1 MDREMA
7 RQVDPQG
14 CGCTE
19 CVTGEYVPLELA
31 TARQVRNLIFGTLAD
46 ATGETFMVE
55 GEYPHK
61 RTVTGRYSSLEW
73 EW

>member
-1 MDREMA
+1 MDKELA

-19 CVTGEYVPLELA
+19 CLVGEYVPLEDA
-31 TARQVRNLIFGTLAD
+31 TPRQIRNLIFGTLAD
-46 ATGETFMVE
+46 ASDEIFVVQ

-61 RTVTGRYSSLEW
+61 RKVWGRLSGLEW

>member
-19 CVTGEYVPLELA
+19 CLVGEYVPLELA
-31 TARQVRNLIFGTLAD
+31 TPQQIRNLIFGTLAD
-46 ATGETFMVE
+46 ATGETFMVT
-55 GEYPHK
+55 GDYPH
-61 RTVTGRYSSLEW
+61 RRMVRGALSGLEW